1 MAGTLKSTHSAT
13 FSHAFLYS
21 SSRFLPAQHL
31 QREFFN
37 RRPCELSGH
46 PDQRKELGS
55 PAALVGCSLVAD
67 LTPMYEDGTG
77 DLLSNL
83 SVPEARPEHF
93 LFPFLLSTLLR
104 DKPRLKLLYAVRDP
118 LECFLSLS
126 SWRQAQNP
134 WCFQEDL
141 GDREA
146 ASQCWQNVG
155 HCRLSQ
161 ALDLACSLSPTGCS
175 RQNLG
180 LILVGQ
186 TSEKSALAAA
196 AEFLGAKRSFFEDPS
211 LELRSLNRAKAGRHE
226 RQALCRPE
234 LTALREFLRR
244 LFRTEYT
251 NLAERLSR
259 FELLKGSAEELLEME
274 NWKCPDEA

>member
-1 MAGTLKSTHSAT
+1 GKLQTQRTLKTHPDERLKSTHSAT

-31 QREFFN
+31 QREFFS
-37 RRPCELSGH
+37 RRPCELKGH
-46 PDQRKELGS
+46 PDQRKGS
-55 PAALVGCSLVAD
+55 PRELAAPAELVGCSLVAD
-67 LTPMYEDGTG
+67 LTPLYEDGTG

-93 LFPFLLSTLLR
+93 LFPFLLSSLLR
-104 DKPRLKLLYAVRDP
+104 NKPHLKLLYAVRDP

-141 GDREA
+141 GDQGSA
-146 ASQCWQNVG
+146 WQCWQNVG

-161 ALDLACSLSPTGCS
+161 ALDLACSLGPMGCT

-180 LILVGQ
+180 LLLVGQ
-186 TSEKSALAAA
+186 TSEKRALASA
-196 AEFLGAKRSFFEDPS
+196 AEFLGAERSFFE
-211 LELRSLNRAKAGRHE
+211 
-226 RQALCRPE
+226 
-234 LTALREFLRR
+234 
-244 LFRTEYT
+244 
-251 NLAERLSR
+251 
-259 FELLKGSAEELLEME
+259 
-274 NWKCPDEA
+274 